1 MQIHVNTDKTIEQ
14 HAGLDEHV
22 NQVVTSA
29 LDRFGEHINRVDVH
43 VSNDLAQ
50 KGADGANRCMM
61 EARLNGYQPIAVTD
75 HSVTLHQAIN
85 GAADKLKRAIDS
97 AIGRLNDKDKRTA
110 RTADFI
116 EAEAEE

>member
-22 NQVVTSA
+22 NQVVSSA
-29 LDRFGEHINRVDVH
+29 LGRFGEQIARVDVH

-61 EARLNGYQPIAVTD
+61 EARVNGYQPIAVSD

-85 GAADKLKRAIDS
+85 GAADKLKRAVDS
-97 AIGRLNDKDKRTA
+97 ALGRLNDSKRQGSA
-110 RTADFI
+110 RELNA
-116 EAEAEE
+116 APSEEE